1 MLSSGRR
8 WQDTK
13 PEVSSLP
20 SKSQIFNSQAVACD
34 YLQGSNFE
42 EGDASKAWEAPSQLR
57 DRPLIDRKGRKVC
70 LRTCPKFQQ
79 LDWKTRKRNKR
90 HLEIAQQ
97 RKLILCSLVRDLTQ
111 RDISKPERGK
121 TRAINIPYGAP
132 NLWCSGHN
140 KNPQSYKCRF
150 SRGNKPRNSK
160 SNCLLRLE
168 PWPSCCNTFIFPSK
182 LLTGITA

>member
-8 WQDTK
+8 RQDTK
-13 PEVSSLP
+13 PEEVSSIP
-20 SKSQIFNSQAVACD
+20 SESQIFNGQAVARD

-42 EGDASKAWEAPSQLR
+42 EGDASKAWEAPTQLR
-57 DRPLIDRKGRKVC
+57 DRSLIDRKGRKVC
-70 LRTCPKFQQ
+70 MRTCPKFQQ

-97 RKLILCSLVRDLTQ
+97 HKLIPYSLVRDLTQ

-150 SRGNKPRNSK
+150 SRGNKHRTVK
-160 SNCLLRLE
+160 A
-168 PWPSCCNTFIFPSK
+168 
-182 LLTGITA
+182 TAY

>member
-8 WQDTK
+8 RQDTK
-13 PEVSSLP
+13 PEEVSSIP
-20 SKSQIFNSQAVACD
+20 SESQIFNGQAVARD

-42 EGDASKAWEAPSQLR
+42 EGDASKAWEAPTQLR
-57 DRPLIDRKGRKVC
+57 DRSLIDRKGRKVC
-70 LRTCPKFQQ
+70 MRTCPKFQQ
-79 LDWKTRKRNKR
+79 LDRKTRKRNKR

-97 RKLILCSLVRDLTQ
+97 HKLIPYSLVRDLTQ

-150 SRGNKPRNSK
+150 SRGNKHRTVK
-160 SNCLLRLE
+160 A
-168 PWPSCCNTFIFPSK
+168 
-182 LLTGITA
+182 TAY